1 MTWGKGQSICAC
13 FSLQNRDDSNHT
25 YLEVVKEMSVYS
37 VQNVSAQLEA
47 LSQCELWLLENHYYY
62 YTLFP

>member
-1 MTWGKGQSICAC
+1 
-13 FSLQNRDDSNHT
+13 
-25 YLEVVKEMSVYS
+25 MSVYS

-47 LSQCELWLLENHYYY
+47 LSQWQLWLLENHYYY